1 MGQSIQQTSFSAEDF
16 RAFQSK
22 LHHCLDALEQVLQH
36 PCFGAGE
43 ASIGAELELYLLD
56 SEGFP
61 APDNLVVQ
69 QVLND
74 PRLTLE
80 LNRYNLELNLTP
92 VRAAGEP
99 FAGLERQML
108 ESLSRLRTIMQQREG
123 MVLSIGILP
132 TLRETD
138 FGPQVMTDIPR
149 YHVLAEAVRQ
159 GRDSSHGIQ
168 IDGQDQLHLIHDDVT
183 LEGACT
189 SFQLHYRPAPDDFV
203 NLWNAVQLITPLMLG
218 VAANSP
224 LLLGHRLWQETRI
237 PLFCQSIDGQVADS
251 GPLCP
256 PPRVSFGQGWLRH
269 SPLELFRET
278 VQLYPPLIPIVSDE
292 DPLAVVANAG
302 TPTLS
307 ELCLHDGTIW
317 SWNRPIY
324 AAGSDPHLRIEMRV
338 LPAGPSAADM
348 AANAALFIGL
358 AQGLADQIEPL
369 LSALPF
375 SCARQNFYRAAQ
387 YGLEA
392 KVYWPNARQN
402 GLAEMPLADVL
413 EQLLPLARKGL
424 AEIGVTPGEATRWL
438 ALIEERLQHRQTG
451 ASWQLRQYNRL
462 LEKRISPQEASQ
474 HLVHGYC
481 RYSESNMPVARW
493 PDL

>member
-1 MGQSIQQTSFSAEDF
+1 MGQSIQQTRFCAEDF
-16 RAFQSK
+16 RAFQGK
-22 LHHCLDALEQVLQH
+22 LHHCLDALDAVLQR
-36 PCFGAGE
+36 PDFGAGI

-61 APDNLVVQ
+61 ALDNLAIQ
-69 QVLND
+69 QALND

-80 LNRYNLELNLTP
+80 LNRYNLEFNLTP
-92 VRAAGEP
+92 VQAAGAP
-99 FAGLERQML
+99 FSGLEQQML
-108 ESLSRLRTIMQQREG
+108 DSLSQLRTLMHHQDG
-123 MVLSIGILP
+123 TVLPIGILP

-159 GRDSSHGIQ
+159 SRDNSLGIQ
-168 IDGQDQLHLIHDDVT
+168 IDGQDSLHLMHDDVT

-189 SFQLHYRPAPDDFV
+189 SFQLHYRPVVGDFV
-203 NLWNAVQLITPLMLG
+203 NLWNAVQLITPLMVG
-218 VAANSP
+218 VSANSP
-224 LLLGHRLWQETRI
+224 LLMGHRLWQETRI
-237 PLFCQSIDGQVADS
+237 PLFCQSIDGQVSTS
-251 GPLCP
+251 GPRCP

-292 DPLAVVANAG
+292 EPLAVVANGG
-302 TPTLS
+302 TPKLA

-324 AAGSDPHLRIEMRV
+324 AAGKDPHLRIEMRV

-358 AQGLADQIEPL
+358 AEGLAGEVEPL

-387 YGLEA
+387 FGLSA

-402 GLAEMPLADVL
+402 GLSEMLLADVL
-413 EQLLPLARKGL
+413 EQLLPLAGKGL
-424 AEIGVTPGEATRWL
+424 AKIGVNPSEVTKWL
-438 ALIEERLQHRQTG
+438 ALIDERLQRRQTG

-462 LEKRISPQEASQ
+462 LEKRLSPQEASQ
-474 HLVHGYC
+474 HLVRDYC
-481 RYSESNMPVARW
+481 QLSQSNTPVARW
-493 PDL
+493 PAL